1 MEPIVDL
8 MELLAAKAKKNIRTI
23 VFPEGGDPAIQKAA
37 LKLAADGLVKPV
49 LLGGIKAVQQNLDAG
64 SEHGAELEMI
74 DPDGSPL
81 LAEYVERYC
90 EERDM
95 PQSVGQR
102 VMSQPLCF
110 AAMMVKTGQAH
121 GMVAG
126 IAHPTEEVIM
136 ASELIIGLEP
146 GISLASSFFLMEVPG
161 FQGGQEGR
169 LIFADPAVNPDPNPK
184 QLADIALSTAQS
196 ARNLLGWEPRV
207 AMLSFSTL
215 GSAGHP
221 LVDKIV
227 EATALAREKDPALL
241 IEGEIQADAALV
253 QAVAQKK
260 IGTGSA
266 VAGRANILIF
276 PDLNAANISAKLVQ
290 RLAGAISYGPVLQG
304 FALPV
309 SDLSRGATVD
319 DVIGAALMVA
329 ARERS

>member
-1 MEPIVDL
+1 MEI
-8 MELLAAKAKKNIRTI
+8 MEMLAAKARQNTRTI
-23 VFPEGGDPAIQKAA
+23 VFPEGGDPAIQEAA
-37 LKLAADGLVKPV
+37 LKLSADDLARPI
-49 LLGGIKAVQQNLDAG
+49 LLGDINIVQQSLVASSG
-64 SEHGAELEMI
+64 RSMELEVI
-74 DPDGSPL
+74 DPNASPL

-146 GISLASSFFLMEVPG
+146 GISLVSSFFLMEAPG
-161 FQGGQEGR
+161 FQGGENGL

-196 ARNLLGWEPRV
+196 ARDLLGWEPRV

-221 LVDKIV
+221 LVDKVV
-227 EATALAREKDPALL
+227 EATALVREKDPALL

-260 IGTGSA
+260 MKTESA
-266 VAGRANILIF
+266 VAGRANILVF

-319 DVIGAALMVA
+319 DIIGAALMVA

>member
-1 MEPIVDL
+1 MDIME
-8 MELLAAKAKKNIRTI
+8 MLAAKARQNIRSI
-23 VFPEGGDPAIQKAA
+23 VFPEGGDPAIQEAA
-37 LKLAADGLVKPV
+37 LKLAADDLVRPI
-49 LLGGIKAVQQNLDAG
+49 LLGDINIVQQSLVASPG
-64 SEHGAELEMI
+64 RSMELQVI
-74 DPDGSPL
+74 DPNASPL
-81 LAEYVERYC
+81 LTEYVERYC

-161 FQGGQEGR
+161 FQGGQAGR

-196 ARNLLGWEPRV
+196 ARDLLGWEPRV

-215 GSAGHP
+215 GSAGHS
-221 LVDKIV
+221 LVDKVV
-227 EATALAREKDPALL
+227 EATALAREKNPALL

-260 IGTGSA
+260 MKTKSA
-266 VAGRANILIF
+266 VAGRANILVF

-309 SDLSRGATVD
+309 SDLSRGATAD
-319 DVIGAALMVA
+319 DIIGAALMVA